1 MWKEIVAEAKQKS
14 VKFDF
19 TILGSGTSQGVPIIG
34 AEYSSEFLANPKNH
48 RTRSSVYIETNE
60 IRFLIDTTP
69 DLRTQVLRENI
80 RHVDAILFTHSHADH
95 IMGLDDCRRFCSING
110 HRPLPIYAN
119 QKTMRDLE
127 RVYRYAFE
135 SPFIRGYFK
144 PEPHVIDGPFSMG
157 DLKIIPFDQEHGSM
171 GSLGFVFEQAGKKR
185 LAYYN
190 DCKKV
195 SKPATEA
202 AEGVQVA
209 VLDALR
215 PMEHPSHMT
224 LDEALTAARR
234 IGAGETL
241 LTHLTDFYDHDRDSA
256 DLPESVIFAY
266 DGLKRTLT

>member
-1 MWKEIVAEAKQKS
+1 
-14 VKFDF
+14 
-19 TILGSGTSQGVPIIG
+19 
-34 AEYSSEFLANPKNH
+34 
-48 RTRSSVYIETNE
+48 
-60 IRFLIDTTP
+60 
-69 DLRTQVLRENI
+69 
-80 RHVDAILFTHSHADH
+80 
-95 IMGLDDCRRFCSING
+95 
-110 HRPLPIYAN
+110 
-119 QKTMRDLE
+119 
-127 RVYRYAFE
+127 
-135 SPFIRGYFK
+135 
-144 PEPHVIDGPFSMG
+144 
-157 DLKIIPFDQEHGSM
+157 M